1 MTGVVNYPGALSN
14 KGKKFKVFTFLRTCG
29 VKSEMSITP
38 EAAMKLAVLIPLAAS
53 VIYHDVRYRR
63 IPNMLVLTAL
73 VAGLSINTVFDGL
86 GGLADS
92 ALGFAIAFIPML
104 LLHIFGAMGAG
115 DVKLM
120 GAVGSILGVGLMPV
134 TLILVVMVG
143 GILAV
148 YTTLRAGT
156 MLSTLHGVLRIFVG
170 ILPGWEMPRFVM
182 APDRR
187 HTIPYGVAIMV
198 GSLISAALFRA

>member
-1 MTGVVNYPGALSN
+1 
-14 KGKKFKVFTFLRTCG
+14 
-29 VKSEMSITP
+29 MSITP
-38 EAAMKLAVLIPLAAS
+38 ETVMKLSVLVPLAAG

-63 IPNMLVLTAL
+63 IPNVLVLTAF
-73 VAGLSINTVFDGL
+73 VAGLLINSAF
-86 GGLADS
+86 GGLHGLKLS
-92 ALGFAIAFIPML
+92 LLGFALAFFPML

-120 GAVGSILGVGLMPV
+120 GAVGSILGVSLMPV
-134 TLILVVMVG
+134 TLILVVMIGAV
-143 GILAV
+143 LAV
-148 YTTLRAGT
+148 YTMLRAGT
-156 MLSTLHGVLRIFVG
+156 VLSTLHGVLRIFVG
-170 ILPGWEMPRFVM
+170 ILPGWEMPRFAM